1 MSSIFSRIV
10 NGEIPCYKVAED
22 EHHLAFLDILPVA
35 KGHILV
41 IPKKEIDK
49 IWDLPE
55 HEFLSLHLFANR
67 VAKKMESVF
76 PCKRVGMAVIGLEV
90 PHAHIHLVPMN
101 EIADI
106 TFTTDRLKF
115 SQEEYQ
121 EMVRLMVS

>member
-67 VAKKMESVF
+67 VAKKMESGAT
-76 PCKRVGMAVIGLEV
+76 C
-90 PHAHIHLVPMN
+90 AHTSCAN
-101 EIADI
+101 E
-106 TFTTDRLKF
+106 
-115 SQEEYQ
+115 
-121 EMVRLMVS
+121 